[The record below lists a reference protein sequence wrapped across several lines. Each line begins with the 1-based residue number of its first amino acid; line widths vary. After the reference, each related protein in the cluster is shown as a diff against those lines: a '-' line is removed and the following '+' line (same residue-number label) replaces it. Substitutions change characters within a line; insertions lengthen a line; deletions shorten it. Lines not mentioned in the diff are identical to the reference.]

1 VLPPFVGGLLPPGIH
16 GAEWHEVRERFGWNP
31 GRRALVGGLHSALR
45 ALRDAGCGRVWING
59 SFVTEKEDPNDF
71 DLCWEPAGVDPN
83 LLDPTLLDVL
93 PPRIAQ
99 HVKYGGD
106 VLPNVVEGKSG
117 SLFVD
122 FFQVDSATGDAKG
135 IVELDL
141 RRLPDDQ
148 E

>member
-1 VLPPFVGGLLPPGIH
+1 MTSADLPPLADLDDAV
-16 GAEWHEVRERFGWNP
+16 V
-31 GRRALVGGLHSALR
+31 R
-45 ALRDAGCGRVWING
+45 ALRDAGCGRAWING

-71 DLCWEPAGVDPN
+71 DVCWEPAGVDPN
-83 LLDPTLLDVL
+83 LLDPALLDVL
-93 PPRIAQ
+93 PPRVAQ

-106 VLPNVVEGKSG
+106 ILPNVVEGQSG

-122 FFQVDSATGDAKG
+122 FFQVDRATGDAKG